1 MEKESRSQRGTM
13 LGNARGEDSPA
24 KGHSSVRASAIS
36 ARRSYQPGVIGL
48 EK

>member
-1 MEKESRSQRGTM
+1 MEEENRGQRGIVP
-13 LGNARGEDSPA
+13 RSVVGEDNLV

-36 ARRSYQPGVIGL
+36 ARRSHQPGVIEL